1 MYQVIAVSV
10 DSFKK
15 FVRNKPA
22 LASYVNKGDVTWQK
36 FYDMYEL
43 YGESSPVW
51 DKYLSTVTNT
61 ITLKDVFGMIK
72 NIDVTEVQNS
82 INSLQKGIG
91 YIEEIVRSKEKEI
104 PVRKNTYEA
113 RPLYKYFDD

>member
-1 MYQVIAVSV
+1 MSLEN
-10 DSFKK
+10 FKK
-15 FVRNKPA
+15 FVKTRPN
-22 LASYVNKGDVTWQK
+22 LANYVTNGQVTWQK
-36 FYDMYEL
+36 FYEMYEL

-51 DKYLSTVTNT
+51 DKYLNPTDT

-91 YIEEIVRSKEKEI
+91 YIEELVRSKEKEI
-104 PVRKNTYEA
+104 PTRKQPYQA
-113 RPLYKYFDD
+113 RPLYRYFDD